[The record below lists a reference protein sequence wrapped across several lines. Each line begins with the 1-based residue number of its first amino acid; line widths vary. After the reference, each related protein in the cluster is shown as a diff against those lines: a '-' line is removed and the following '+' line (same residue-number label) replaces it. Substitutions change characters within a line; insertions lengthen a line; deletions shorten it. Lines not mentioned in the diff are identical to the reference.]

1 MKYFYANKKVHIS
14 FLDETDLTLSWI
26 NSLFPVISQFAKII
40 LYKSVFPQS
49 VLLLNKLN
57 KCSISKF

>member
-40 LYKSVFPQS
+40 LYKSVFPQ
-49 VLLLNKLN
+49 
-57 KCSISKF
+57 